1 MWRGYSLTWYH
12 ADAED
17 CFQILFLRAKS
28 IGRKACSSVKK
39 KDEEGDTKRARVRF
53 LASSQDYPGLTLPG
67 VLYFRS

>member
-28 IGRKACSSVKK
+28 IGRKACSSAKK
-39 KDEEGDTKRARVRF
+39 KRMKREI
-53 LASSQDYPGLTLPG
+53 QKGQG
-67 VLYFRS
+67 